1 MSSGL
6 LLVIIELPVV
16 PGGSTLLLIWQ
27 RITLIQMAG
36 DGMSGILEYSD
47 LCGCTRH
54 EKLGLSIG
62 ILLDFGWIR
71 SARVGVEIK

>member
-54 EKLGLSIG
+54 EKQGALNWNS
-62 ILLDFGWIR
+62 
-71 SARVGVEIK
+71 VGFWLVTER